1 MISRGVTQGNLI
13 SPTILHMV
21 VDAVIQHWEIV
32 VDGENTGQEGF
43 DRAVKKLATLF
54 YVENGLTVSP
64 CTARLQEDLY
74 VLMGLFDRV
83 DLWINVEKTVGMV
96 RKLYRTE
103 GIHFDGGL
111 YTEDGGVWM
120 YLLGEA

>member
-1 MISRGVTQGNLI
+1 
-13 SPTILHMV
+13 
-21 VDAVIQHWEIV
+21 
-32 VDGENTGQEGF
+32 
-43 DRAVKKLATLF
+43 
-54 YVENGLTVSP
+54 
-64 CTARLQEDLY
+64 
-74 VLMGLFDRV
+74 MGLFDRV

-120 YLLGEA
+120 YLLGEAQGESTVPVTWGGYGNEFPGGPPSYPVWTGEGTPVGGGPATYG